1 MYCTVRYAY
10 NNCTAEY
17 STTKGAYH
25 AHGDSD
31 RAVSVPEGSLQPS
44 VTGGMSPAEESDMEN
59 TVQSE
64 QVLNQMIVGSWV
76 TQAIYVAAE
85 IGLADKLDIGPRTAN
100 ELAGETQTHGD
111 SLYRVLRALASVDI
125 FREDAEGRF
134 TLTEMGKLL
143 RSDAPGSKRSLAI
156 MAGAEFYRSWG
167 GLLSSVETGGAAFDK
182 VFGKPFFRYMSANPD
197 RWRIYDA
204 AMTGVH
210 DSETVPVL
218 DAYDFRQFRTI
229 VDVGGGN
236 GLALAAILHRHT
248 EARGILFDLPDV
260 AKRAEGVVASAGVSD
275 RCRIVGGDFFDS
287 VPAAG
292 DGYLLRHVIHD
303 WENPEAVAIL
313 GNCRDA
319 MRPGG
324 RVLVVEN
331 VIPAGNDPCFGKW
344 LDLMMLVVGG
354 RERTRDQYA
363 DLFSAAGLRL
373 TRVVPTAHEVSVIEG
388 VRLP

>member
-1 MYCTVRYAY
+1 MS
-10 NNCTAEY
+10 TAE
-17 STTKGAYH
+17 
-25 AHGDSD
+25 
-31 RAVSVPEGSLQPS
+31 EI
-44 VTGGMSPAEESDMEN
+44 DMEN
-59 TVQSE
+59 IGRSE

-85 IGLADKLDIGPRTAN
+85 IGLADLLAINPRTAN
-100 ELAGETQTHGD
+100 ELAMETQTHGG
-111 SLYRVLRALASVDI
+111 SLYRVLRALASVGI

-134 TLTEMGKLL
+134 SLAEMGKLL

-182 VFGKPFFRYMSANPD
+182 VFGKPFFRYMSTNPD

-218 DAYDFRQFRTI
+218 DAYDFRQFQTI

-236 GLALAAILHRHT
+236 GLALAAILRRHR

-260 AKRAEGVVASAGVSD
+260 AKRAGEVVARAGVSD
-275 RCRIVGGDFFDS
+275 RCRIVGGDFFES

-292 DGYLLRHVIHD
+292 DAYLLRHIIHD
-303 WENPEAVAIL
+303 WEDREAVAIL

-319 MRPGG
+319 MRPGSK
-324 RVLVVEN
+324 VLVVET
-331 VIPAGNDPCFGKW
+331 VIPDGNEPCFGKW

-354 RERTRDQYA
+354 RERTEDQYRE
-363 DLFSAAGLRL
+363 LFSAAGLRL
-373 TRVVPTAHEVSVIEG
+373 ARIVPTAHEVSVIEG